1 MQAVVDYGSVQYSTT
16 SSTLQTID
24 DPAVSITPANS
35 SNKILIVGGIV
46 GYNPAGNSFIIDL
59 QRAIS
64 GGATTDGLSGETEGM
79 GFIEASAQITMQ
91 QTVTHLDSP
100 STTSACT
107 YKMMFSNAN
116 NSTTTYAGMNSAQ
129 ATLIAM
135 EVDGT

>member
-1 MQAVVDYGSVQYSTT
+1 
-16 SSTLQTID
+16 
-24 DPAVSITPANS
+24 
-35 SNKILIVGGIV
+35 
-46 GYNPAGNSFIIDL
+46 
-59 QRAIS
+59 
-64 GGATTDGLSGETEGM
+64 M

-116 NSTTTYAGMNSAQ
+116 NSGTTYAGMNSCG